1 MRSRRRFATG
11 PRILTAVVAT
21 AVAGL
26 AGPAA
31 GALAGTTPAPATT
44 PPTLAFNPPSV
55 GPVCATIGDVI
66 IGGQTITRGF
76 NVCSS
81 TTSLPAI
88 NVTLPMLPS
97 QTPPS

>member
-1 MRSRRRFATG
+1 
-11 PRILTAVVAT
+11 
-21 AVAGL
+21 
-26 AGPAA
+26 
-31 GALAGTTPAPATT
+31 
-44 PPTLAFNPPSV
+44 
-55 GPVCATIGDVI
+55 VCATIGDVI